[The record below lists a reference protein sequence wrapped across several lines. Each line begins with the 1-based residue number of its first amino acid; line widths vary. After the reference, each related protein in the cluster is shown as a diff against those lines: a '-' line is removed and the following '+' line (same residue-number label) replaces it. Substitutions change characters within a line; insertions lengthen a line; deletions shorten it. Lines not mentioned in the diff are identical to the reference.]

1 MFVFD
6 MFTSVLMNLLFA
18 PTFMAFHRITDTYID
33 MGNGKTSR
41 IVRLSLLEILD
52 QVDWNGVIRIVVC
65 KTILF
70 F

>member
-18 PTFMAFHRITDTYID
+18 PTFMALHRITDTYID